1 MDTDPRT
8 ASPKIGTA
16 LTNTNLPRY
25 SRGDISEMLPN
36 IKAQMARLGL
46 NVGDTET
53 ADFDRAFE
61 LGVRQFQQD
70 RGILCDG
77 VLGPETFSEL
87 EQARYQLGD
96 RVLRFDPVRVLTGDD
111 VVNLQTKL
119 AGLGFY
125 PGRIDS
131 EYAARTEAA
140 VKELQ
145 MSLGTKVD
153 GVTGPQTLRGLD
165 AIDRNQDTGNLFA
178 LQERARVAASG
189 TSLVGRTF
197 VIEAATTVVDFQTL
211 PMTDEQ
217 SALER
222 QITLDISSRLVGRL
236 EAIGAGAL
244 LLEGDAVEVN
254 RADSLGASAV
264 ITVTAD
270 VSKSKDANGIATF
283 FFGHERQSDLNS
295 PTGQKLAELIQGEVV
310 ARTGMLD
317 CRTHARTWTS
327 LKRLKTPKVHVVSG
341 YLTNPE
347 DLESLQD
354 PHVRDAIADG
364 IAAALQRVYILE
376 DKDPQTGTLS
386 LDAIKALS

>member
-1 MDTDPRT
+1 M
-8 ASPKIGTA
+8 
-16 LTNTNLPRY
+16 TNTNLPRY

-46 NVGDTET
+46 HVGDTET
-53 ADFDRAFE
+53 ADFDRDFE

-77 VLGPETFSEL
+77 VLGPETFSAL

-96 RVLRFDPVRVLTGDD
+96 RVLRFDPVRVLSGDD
-111 VVNLQTKL
+111 VVDLQTKL

-131 EYAARTEAA
+131 EYASLTEAA

-153 GVTGPQTLRGLD
+153 GVTGPQTLRGLN

-222 QITLDISSRLVGRL
+222 QITLDIASRLVGRL

-254 RADSLGASAV
+254 RADTLGASAV

-270 VSKSKDANGIATF
+270 VSKSKDANGLATF
-283 FFGHERQSDLNS
+283 YFGHERQSDLNS
-295 PTGQKLAELIQGEVV
+295 PTGQKLAELIQGELV
-310 ARTGMLD
+310 ARTGMQD
-317 CRTHARTWTS
+317 CRTHARTWSS

-341 YLTNPE
+341 YLTNQD
-347 DLESLQD
+347 DLENLQD

-364 IAAALQRVYILE
+364 IAAALQRLYIVE
-376 DKDPQTGTLS
+376 DKDPQTGSLS
-386 LDAIKALS
+386 LDAIKALN

>member
-1 MDTDPRT
+1 M
-8 ASPKIGTA
+8 
-16 LTNTNLPRY
+16 TNTNLPRY

-46 NVGDTET
+46 HVGDTET

-77 VLGPETFSEL
+77 VLGPETFSAL

-111 VVNLQTKL
+111 VVDLQTKL

-131 EYAARTEAA
+131 EYASLTEAA

-153 GVTGPQTLRGLD
+153 GVTGPQTLRGLN

-211 PMTDEQ
+211 PMSDEQ

-222 QITLDISSRLVGRL
+222 QITSDIASRLVGRL

-254 RADSLGASAV
+254 RADTLGASAV

-270 VSKSKDANGIATF
+270 VSKSKDANGLATF
-283 FFGHERQSDLNS
+283 YFGHERQADLNS
-295 PTGQKLAELIQGEVV
+295 PTGQKLAELIQGELV

-317 CRTHARTWTS
+317 CRTHARTWSS

-341 YLTNPE
+341 YLTNPD
-347 DLESLQD
+347 DLENLKD

-364 IAAALQRVYILE
+364 IAAALQRLYILE

-386 LDAIKALS
+386 LDAIKALN

>member
-1 MDTDPRT
+1 M
-8 ASPKIGTA
+8 
-16 LTNTNLPRY
+16 TNTNLPRY

-46 NVGDTET
+46 HVGDTET

-77 VLGPETFSEL
+77 VLGPETFSAL

-111 VVNLQTKL
+111 VVDLQTKL

-131 EYAARTEAA
+131 EYASLTEAA

-153 GVTGPQTLRGLD
+153 GVTGPQTLRGLN

-222 QITLDISSRLVGRL
+222 QITSDIASRLVGRL

-254 RADSLGASAV
+254 RADILGASAV

-270 VSKSKDANGIATF
+270 VSKSKDANGLATF
-283 FFGHERQSDLNS
+283 YFGHERQADLNS
-295 PTGQKLAELIQGEVV
+295 PTGQKLAELIQGELV

-317 CRTHARTWTS
+317 CRTHARTWSS

-341 YLTNPE
+341 YLTNPD
-347 DLESLQD
+347 DLENLKD

-364 IAAALQRVYILE
+364 IAAALQRLYILE

-386 LDAIKALS
+386 LDAIKALN

>member
-1 MDTDPRT
+1 M
-8 ASPKIGTA
+8 
-16 LTNTNLPRY
+16 TNTNLPRY

-36 IKAQMARLGL
+36 IKTQMARLGL
-46 NVGDTET
+46 HVGDAET

-111 VVNLQTKL
+111 VVDLQTKL

-125 PGRIDS
+125 PGRIDAQ
-131 EYAARTEAA
+131 YAALTETA

-153 GVTGPQTLRGLD
+153 GVTGPQTLRGLN

-197 VIEAATTVVDFQTL
+197 VIEAATTVVDFQNL

-222 QITLDISSRLVGRL
+222 HITLDIASRLVGRL
-236 EAIGAGAL
+236 EAIGAGAI

-264 ITVTAD
+264 VTVTAD
-270 VSKSKDANGIATF
+270 VSKSKDANGVATF

-317 CRTHARTWTS
+317 CRTHARTWSS

-341 YLTNPE
+341 YLTNSD

-364 IAAALQRVYILE
+364 IAAALQRLYILE

-386 LDAIKALS
+386 LDAIKALN

>member
-1 MDTDPRT
+1 M
-8 ASPKIGTA
+8 
-16 LTNTNLPRY
+16 TNTNLPRY

-46 NVGDTET
+46 HVGDTES

-77 VLGPETFSEL
+77 VLGPETFSAL

-96 RVLRFDPVRVLTGDD
+96 RVLRFDPVRVLSGDD
-111 VVNLQTKL
+111 VVDLQTKL

-131 EYAARTEAA
+131 EYASLTEAA

-153 GVTGPQTLRGLD
+153 GVTGPQTLRGLN

-222 QITLDISSRLVGRL
+222 QITLDIASRLVGRL

-254 RADSLGASAV
+254 RADTLGASAV

-270 VSKSKDANGIATF
+270 VSKSKDANGLATF
-283 FFGHERQSDLNS
+283 YFGHERQSDLNS
-295 PTGQKLAELIQGEVV
+295 PTGQKLAELIQGELV

-317 CRTHARTWTS
+317 CRTHARTWSS

-341 YLTNPE
+341 YLTNQDDRE
-347 DLESLQD
+347 NLQD

-364 IAAALQRVYILE
+364 IAAALQRLYIVE

-386 LDAIKALS
+386 LDAIKALN

>member
-1 MDTDPRT
+1 M
-8 ASPKIGTA
+8 
-16 LTNTNLPRY
+16 TNTNLPRY

-46 NVGDTET
+46 HVGDTET

-77 VLGPETFSEL
+77 VLGPETFSAL

-111 VVNLQTKL
+111 VVDLQTKL

-131 EYAARTEAA
+131 EYASLTEAA

-153 GVTGPQTLRGLD
+153 GVTGPQTLRGLN

-222 QITLDISSRLVGRL
+222 QITSDIASRLVGRL

-254 RADSLGASAV
+254 RADTLGASAV

-270 VSKSKDANGIATF
+270 VSKSKDANGLATF
-283 FFGHERQSDLNS
+283 YFGHERQADLNS
-295 PTGQKLAELIQGEVV
+295 PTGQKLAELIQGELV

-317 CRTHARTWTS
+317 CRTHARTWSS

-341 YLTNPE
+341 YLTNPD
-347 DLESLQD
+347 DLENLKD

-364 IAAALQRVYILE
+364 IAAALQRLYILE

-386 LDAIKALS
+386 LDAIKALN

>member
-1 MDTDPRT
+1 
-8 ASPKIGTA
+8 
-16 LTNTNLPRY
+16 
-25 SRGDISEMLPN
+25 MLPN

-46 NVGDTET
+46 HVGDTET
-53 ADFDRAFE
+53 PDFDRAFE

-77 VLGPETFSEL
+77 VLGPETFSAL

-111 VVNLQTKL
+111 VVDLQTKL

-131 EYAARTEAA
+131 EYASLTEAA

-153 GVTGPQTLRGLD
+153 GVTGPQTLRGLN

-217 SALER
+217 AALER
-222 QITLDISSRLVGRL
+222 QITSDIASRLVGRL
-236 EAIGAGAL
+236 EAIGAGAI

-254 RADSLGASAV
+254 RADTLGASAV

-270 VSKSKDANGIATF
+270 VSKSKDANGLATF
-283 FFGHERQSDLNS
+283 YFGHERQSDLNS
-295 PTGQKLAELIQGEVV
+295 PTGQKLAELIQGELV
-310 ARTGMLD
+310 ARTGMQD
-317 CRTHARTWTS
+317 CRTHARTWSS

-341 YLTNPE
+341 YLTNKD
-347 DLESLQD
+347 DLENLQD
-354 PHVRDAIADG
+354 PQVRDAIADG
-364 IAAALQRVYILE
+364 IAAALQRLYIME

-386 LDAIKALS
+386 LDAIKALN

>member
-1 MDTDPRT
+1 M
-8 ASPKIGTA
+8 
-16 LTNTNLPRY
+16 TNTNLPRY

-46 NVGDTET
+46 HVGDTET

-77 VLGPETFSEL
+77 VLGPETFSAL

-111 VVNLQTKL
+111 VVDLQTKL

-131 EYAARTEAA
+131 EYASLTEAA

-153 GVTGPQTLRGLD
+153 GVTGPQTLRGLN

-222 QITLDISSRLVGRL
+222 QITSDIASRLVGRL

-254 RADSLGASAV
+254 RADILGASAV

-270 VSKSKDANGIATF
+270 VSKSKDANGLATF
-283 FFGHERQSDLNS
+283 YFGHERQADLNS
-295 PTGQKLAELIQGEVV
+295 PTGQKLAELIQGELV

-317 CRTHARTWTS
+317 CRTHARTWSS

-341 YLTNPE
+341 YLTNPD
-347 DLESLQD
+347 DLENLKD

-364 IAAALQRVYILE
+364 IAAALQRLYILE
-376 DKDPQTGTLS
+376 DRDPQTGTLS
-386 LDAIKALS
+386 LDAIKALN

>member
-1 MDTDPRT
+1 M
-8 ASPKIGTA
+8 
-16 LTNTNLPRY
+16 NTTQPRY
-25 SRGDISEMLPN
+25 TRGDISEMLPN
-36 IKAQMARLGL
+36 IKSQMARLGL
-46 NVGDTET
+46 AVGDTES
-53 ADFDRAFE
+53 ADFDRPFE

-77 VLGPETFSEL
+77 VLGSETLSEL

-111 VVNLQTKL
+111 VMRLQTKL

-131 EYAARTEAA
+131 EYASRTEAA

-153 GVTGPQTLRGLD
+153 GITGPQTLRGLK

-197 VIEAATTVVDFQTL
+197 IIEAATTVVDFETL
-211 PMTDEQ
+211 PMTEEQ
-217 SALER
+217 AALER
-222 QITLDISSRLVGRL
+222 QLTLDIASRLVGRL
-236 EAIGAGAL
+236 EAIGAGAVM
-244 LLEGDAVEVN
+244 LEGDAVEVN

-270 VSKSKDANGIATF
+270 ISKSKDANGVATF
-283 FFGHERQSDLNS
+283 YFGLENNSDMNS

-317 CRTHARTWTS
+317 CRSHARTWSS
-327 LKRLKTPKVHVVSG
+327 LKRLKTPKVHVVTG
-341 YLTNPE
+341 YLTNPS

-354 PHVRDAIADG
+354 PYVRDAIADG
-364 IAAALQRVYILE
+364 IAAGLQRLYIRE

-386 LDAIKALS
+386 LEAIKALG

>member
-1 MDTDPRT
+1 
-8 ASPKIGTA
+8 
-16 LTNTNLPRY
+16 LTNPNLPRY

-46 NVGDTET
+46 HVGGTET

-77 VLGPETFSEL
+77 VLGPETFSAL

-111 VVNLQTKL
+111 VVDLQTKL

-131 EYAARTEAA
+131 EYASLTETA

-153 GVTGPQTLRGLD
+153 GVTGPQTLRGLN

-222 QITLDISSRLVGRL
+222 QITLDIASRLVGRL

-254 RADSLGASAV
+254 RADTLGASAV

-270 VSKSKDANGIATF
+270 VSKSKDANGLATF
-283 FFGHERQSDLNS
+283 YFGHERQSDLNS
-295 PTGQKLAELIQGEVV
+295 PTGQKLAELIQGELV

-317 CRTHARTWTS
+317 CRTHARTWLS

-341 YLTNPE
+341 YLTNQD
-347 DLESLQD
+347 DLENLQD

-364 IAAALQRVYILE
+364 IAAALQRLYIVE

-386 LDAIKALS
+386 LDAIKALN

>member
-1 MDTDPRT
+1 M
-8 ASPKIGTA
+8 
-16 LTNTNLPRY
+16 NTTQPRY
-25 SRGDISEMLPN
+25 TRGDISEMLPN
-36 IKAQMARLGL
+36 IKSQMARLGL
-46 NVGDTET
+46 AVGDTES
-53 ADFDRAFE
+53 ADFDRPFE

-77 VLGPETFSEL
+77 VLGSETLSEL

-111 VVNLQTKL
+111 VMRLQTKL

-131 EYAARTEAA
+131 EYASRTEAA

-153 GVTGPQTLRGLD
+153 GITGPQTLRGLK

-197 VIEAATTVVDFQTL
+197 IIEAATTVVDFETL
-211 PMTDEQ
+211 PMTEEQ
-217 SALER
+217 SDLER
-222 QITLDISSRLVGRL
+222 RLTLDIASRLVGRL
-236 EAIGAGAL
+236 EAIGAGAV

-270 VSKSKDANGIATF
+270 ISKSEDANGIATF
-283 FFGHERQSDLNS
+283 YFGHENNSDMNS

-317 CRTHARTWTS
+317 CRSHARTWSS
-327 LKRLKTPKVHVVSG
+327 LKRLKTPKVHVVTG
-341 YLTNPE
+341 YLTNPN
-347 DLESLQD
+347 DLENLQA
-354 PHVRDAIADG
+354 PYVRDAIADG
-364 IAAALQRVYILE
+364 IAAGLQRLYIRE

-386 LDAIKALS
+386 LEAIKALG

>member
-1 MDTDPRT
+1 
-8 ASPKIGTA
+8 
-16 LTNTNLPRY
+16 
-25 SRGDISEMLPN
+25 MLPT
-36 IKAQMARLGL
+36 IKTQMARLGL
-46 NVGDTET
+46 TIGDPAS
-53 ADFDRAFE
+53 ADFDRPFE
-61 LGVRQFQQD
+61 MGVRQFQQD

-111 VVNLQTKL
+111 VQHLQTKL

-125 PGRIDS
+125 PGRIDA
-131 EYAARTEAA
+131 EYAVRTETA

-153 GVTGPQTLRGLD
+153 GVTGPQTLRGLN

-178 LQERARVAASG
+178 LQEQARVAASG

-197 VIEAATTVVDFQTL
+197 VIEAATTVVDFEAL

-217 SALER
+217 TRLER
-222 QITLDISSRLVGRL
+222 EITIDIASRLVGRL
-236 EAIGAGAL
+236 EAIGAGAV

-270 VSKSKDANGIATF
+270 VNKSAEANGIATF
-283 FFGHERQSDLNS
+283 FFGHEQHSDLNS
-295 PTGQKLAELIQGEVV
+295 PTGQKLAELIQGELV
-310 ARTGMLD
+310 ARTGMAN
-317 CRTHARTWTS
+317 CRTHARTWSS
-327 LKRLKTPKVHVVSG
+327 LKRLRTPKVHVVSG
-341 YLTNPE
+341 YLTNPS
-347 DLESLQD
+347 DLDNLQD
-354 PHVRDAIADG
+354 PYVRDSIADG
-364 IAAALQRVYILE
+364 IAAALQRLYIRE

-386 LDAIKALS
+386 LEAIKALG

>member
-1 MDTDPRT
+1 
-8 ASPKIGTA
+8 
-16 LTNTNLPRY
+16 
-25 SRGDISEMLPN
+25 MLPN
-36 IKAQMARLGL
+36 IKTQMARLGL
-46 NVGDTET
+46 HVGDAET

-96 RVLRFDPVRVLTGDD
+96 RVLRFDPVRILTGDD

-125 PGRIDS
+125 PGRIDA
-131 EYAARTEAA
+131 EYAALTETA

-153 GVTGPQTLRGLD
+153 GVTGPQTLRGLN

-197 VIEAATTVVDFQTL
+197 VIEAATTVVDFQNL

-217 SALER
+217 AALER
-222 QITLDISSRLVGRL
+222 QITSDIASRLVGRL

-254 RADSLGASAV
+254 RADTLGASAV
-264 ITVTAD
+264 VTVTAD

-283 FFGHERQSDLNS
+283 YFGHERQSDMNS
-295 PTGQKLAELIQGEVV
+295 PTGQKLAELIQSEVV
-310 ARTGMLD
+310 SRTGMLD
-317 CRTHARTWTS
+317 CRTHARTWSS
-327 LKRLKTPKVHVVSG
+327 LKRLRTPKVHVVSG
-341 YLTNPE
+341 YLTNQD
-347 DLESLQD
+347 DLENLQD

-364 IAAALQRVYILE
+364 IAAALQRLYILE

-386 LDAIKALS
+386 LDAIKALN

>member
-1 MDTDPRT
+1 M
-8 ASPKIGTA
+8 
-16 LTNTNLPRY
+16 TNTNLPRY

-46 NVGDTET
+46 HVGDTET

-77 VLGPETFSEL
+77 VLGPETFSAL

-96 RVLRFDPVRVLTGDD
+96 RVLRFDPVRVLSGDD
-111 VVNLQTKL
+111 VVDLQTKL

-131 EYAARTEAA
+131 EYASLTEAA
-140 VKELQ
+140 VRELQ

-153 GVTGPQTLRGLD
+153 GVTGPQTLRGLN

-222 QITLDISSRLVGRL
+222 QITLDIASRLVGRL

-254 RADSLGASAV
+254 RADTLGASAV

-270 VSKSKDANGIATF
+270 VSKSKDANGLATF
-283 FFGHERQSDLNS
+283 YFGHERQSDLNS
-295 PTGQKLAELIQGEVV
+295 PTGQKLAELIQGELV

-317 CRTHARTWTS
+317 CRTHARTWSS

-341 YLTNPE
+341 YLTNQD
-347 DLESLQD
+347 DLENLQD

-364 IAAALQRVYILE
+364 IAAALQRLYIVE
-376 DKDPQTGTLS
+376 DKDPQTGSLS
-386 LDAIKALS
+386 LDDIKALN

>member
-1 MDTDPRT
+1 M
-8 ASPKIGTA
+8 
-16 LTNTNLPRY
+16 TNTNLPRY

-46 NVGDTET
+46 HVGDTET

-77 VLGPETFSEL
+77 VLGPETFSAL

-96 RVLRFDPVRVLTGDD
+96 RVLRFDPVRVLSGDD
-111 VVNLQTKL
+111 VVDLQTKL

-131 EYAARTEAA
+131 EYASLTEAA
-140 VKELQ
+140 VRELQ

-153 GVTGPQTLRGLD
+153 GVTGPQTLRGLN

-222 QITLDISSRLVGRL
+222 QITLDIASRLVGRL

-254 RADSLGASAV
+254 RADTLGASAV

-270 VSKSKDANGIATF
+270 VSKSKDANGLATF
-283 FFGHERQSDLNS
+283 YFGHERQSDLNS
-295 PTGQKLAELIQGEVV
+295 PTGQKLAELIQGELV

-317 CRTHARTWTS
+317 CRTHARTWSS

-341 YLTNPE
+341 YLTNQD
-347 DLESLQD
+347 DLENLQD

-364 IAAALQRVYILE
+364 IAAALQRLYIVE
-376 DKDPQTGTLS
+376 DKDPQTGSLS
-386 LDAIKALS
+386 LDAIKALN

>member
-1 MDTDPRT
+1 M
-8 ASPKIGTA
+8 
-16 LTNTNLPRY
+16 TNTTQPRY
-25 SRGDISEMLPN
+25 TRGDISEMLPN
-36 IKAQMARLGL
+36 IKSQMARLGL
-46 NVGDTET
+46 AVGDTES
-53 ADFDRAFE
+53 ADFDRPFE

-77 VLGPETFSEL
+77 VLGAETLSEL

-111 VVNLQTKL
+111 VMRLQTKL

-131 EYAARTEAA
+131 EYASRTEAA

-153 GVTGPQTLRGLD
+153 GITGPQTLRGLK

-197 VIEAATTVVDFQTL
+197 IIEAATTVVDFETL
-211 PMTDEQ
+211 PMTEEQ
-217 SALER
+217 AALER
-222 QITLDISSRLVGRL
+222 QLTLDIASRLVGRL
-236 EAIGAGAL
+236 EAIGAGAVM
-244 LLEGDAVEVN
+244 LEGDAVEVN

-270 VSKSKDANGIATF
+270 ISKSKDANGVATF
-283 FFGHERQSDLNS
+283 YFGLENNSDMNS

-317 CRTHARTWTS
+317 CRSHARTWSS
-327 LKRLKTPKVHVVSG
+327 LKRLKTPKVHVVTG
-341 YLTNPE
+341 YLTNPS

-354 PHVRDAIADG
+354 PYVRDAIADG
-364 IAAALQRVYILE
+364 IAAGLQRLYIRE

-386 LDAIKALS
+386 LEAIKALG

>member
-1 MDTDPRT
+1 M
-8 ASPKIGTA
+8 
-16 LTNTNLPRY
+16 TNTNLPRY

-46 NVGDTET
+46 HVGDTET

-77 VLGPETFSEL
+77 VLGPETFSAL

-96 RVLRFDPVRVLTGDD
+96 RVLRFDPVRVLSGDD
-111 VVNLQTKL
+111 VVDLQTKL

-131 EYAARTEAA
+131 EYASLTESA

-153 GVTGPQTLRGLD
+153 GVTGPQTLRGLN

-222 QITLDISSRLVGRL
+222 QITLDIASRLVGRL

-254 RADSLGASAV
+254 RADTLGASAV

-270 VSKSKDANGIATF
+270 VSKSKDANGLATF
-283 FFGHERQSDLNS
+283 YFGHERQSDLNS
-295 PTGQKLAELIQGEVV
+295 PTGQKLAELIQGELV

-317 CRTHARTWTS
+317 CRTHARTWSS

-341 YLTNPE
+341 YLTNQD
-347 DLESLQD
+347 DLENLQD

-364 IAAALQRVYILE
+364 IAAALQRLYIVE

-386 LDAIKALS
+386 LDAIKALN

>member
-1 MDTDPRT
+1 M
-8 ASPKIGTA
+8 
-16 LTNTNLPRY
+16 TNTNLPRY
-25 SRGDISEMLPN
+25 TRGDISEMLPN

-46 NVGDTET
+46 HVGDAET

-125 PGRIDS
+125 PGRIDAQ
-131 EYAARTEAA
+131 YAALTETA

-153 GVTGPQTLRGLD
+153 GVTGPQTLRGLN

-197 VIEAATTVVDFQTL
+197 VIEAATTVVDFQNL

-222 QITLDISSRLVGRL
+222 QITLDIASRLVGRL
-236 EAIGAGAL
+236 EAVGAGAL

-254 RADSLGASAV
+254 RADTLDASAV

-283 FFGHERQSDLNS
+283 FFGHERQSDLSS
-295 PTGQKLAELIQGEVV
+295 PTGQKLAELVQGEVV

-317 CRTHARTWTS
+317 CRTHARTWSS
-327 LKRLKTPKVHVVSG
+327 LKRLRTPKVHVVSG
-341 YLTNPE
+341 YLTNHD

-364 IAAALQRVYILE
+364 IAAALQRLYIRE

-386 LDAIKALS
+386 LDAIKALN

>member
-77 VLGPETFSEL
+77 VLGPEKFSEL

-317 CRTHARTWTS
+317 CRTHARTWSS

>member
-1 MDTDPRT
+1 
-8 ASPKIGTA
+8 
-16 LTNTNLPRY
+16 
-25 SRGDISEMLPN
+25 MLPN
-36 IKAQMARLGL
+36 IKTQMARLGL
-46 NVGDTET
+46 HVGDAET

-96 RVLRFDPVRVLTGDD
+96 RVLRFDPVRILKGDD

-125 PGRIDS
+125 PGRIDA
-131 EYAARTEAA
+131 EYAALTETA

-153 GVTGPQTLRGLD
+153 GVTGPQTLRGLN

-197 VIEAATTVVDFQTL
+197 VIEAATTVVDFQNL

-217 SALER
+217 AALER
-222 QITLDISSRLVGRL
+222 QITSDIASRLVGRL

-254 RADSLGASAV
+254 RADTLGASAV
-264 ITVTAD
+264 VTVTAD

-283 FFGHERQSDLNS
+283 HFGHERQSDMNS

-317 CRTHARTWTS
+317 CRTHARTWSS
-327 LKRLKTPKVHVVSG
+327 LKRLRTPKVHVVSG
-341 YLTNPE
+341 YLTNQD
-347 DLESLQD
+347 DLENLQD

-364 IAAALQRVYILE
+364 IAAALQRLYILE

-386 LDAIKALS
+386 LDAIKALN